1 MAEKIVYLGCS
12 EKERGQKL
20 NKHEKFIPRPL
31 ITAKLYEEKH
41 ENVCLCFFSG
51 RLFLLLII
59 PHFLIEWDDINHMVF
74 FSVINLKINLRF
86 SFNYV

>member
-41 ENVCLCFFSG
+41 ENVCLCFFFQVVSS
-51 RLFLLLII
+51 
-59 PHFLIEWDDINHMVF
+59 F
-74 FSVINLKINLRF
+74 F
-86 SFNYV
+86 